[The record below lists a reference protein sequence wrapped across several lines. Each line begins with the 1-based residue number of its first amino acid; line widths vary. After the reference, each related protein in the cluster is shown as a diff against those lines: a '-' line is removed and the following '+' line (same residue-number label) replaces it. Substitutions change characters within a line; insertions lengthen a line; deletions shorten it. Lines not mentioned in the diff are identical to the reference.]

1 MKKFK
6 YTKEHLEFL
15 RTGYLSM
22 NAHDLTKAFNK
33 HFGLKKTRRAII
45 SALKNHD
52 IRCGRA
58 HKDRLVD
65 RYRGRLFNPEQV
77 DFLRKNYSG
86 RSLAQITE
94 LFNNHFRTQRTQ
106 KQIKSAV
113 GNRGI
118 TSGRTGHFPKGHK
131 PWNHGTKC
139 QGLTGA
145 NKTSFKKG
153 NVPPNRKPLGS
164 ERICSKDGYIY
175 IKVAERDPYT
185 GFPTRYKQKHVHTWE
200 QKNGPVPD
208 GYAVIFKDGNK
219 LNCDDPD
226 NLVLVSRAELLML
239 NQIGH
244 KDAPDEIKSSI
255 LALAKLRVR
264 IFSNEKSVHR
274 V

>member
-1 MKKFK
+1 
-6 YTKEHLEFL
+6 
-15 RTGYLSM
+15 M
-22 NAHDLTKAFNK
+22 NARDLTSAFNA
-33 HFGLKKTRRAII
+33 HFNSDRTETQIK
-45 SALKNHD
+45 SALSSYK

-58 HKDRLVD
+58 HKDRLIN
-65 RYRGRLFNPEQV
+65 RLRLFTPEQIK
-77 DFLRKNYSG
+77 FLKKEYTG
-86 RSLAQITE
+86 RSVSELRTVFNETFGTNLSRQQI
-94 LFNNHFRTQRTQ
+94 R
-106 KQIKSAV
+106 SAV
-113 GNRGI
+113 HNRGI
-118 TSGRTGHFPKGHK
+118 VSGRTGHFPKGHK
-131 PWNHGTKC
+131 PWNCGTKG

-145 NKTSFKKG
+145 NRGSFKKG

-164 ERICSKDGYIY
+164 ERICPKDGYIY